1 VGRLVAIALSCG
13 PGLRGPSPV
22 GRQEPIVDAGVRK
35 AAAGLVVHG
44 GEGRALLVPVAPVN
58 APIWSFRAHE
68 SGFIGVTFDPDGG
81 RIFTTGLDQKLH
93 SWDVRKRQLLD
104 TIDFAPGMD
113 YPQSVAVGKDG
124 RTIFVG
130 TTRGQVVRLERAP

>member
-1 VGRLVAIALSCG
+1 
-13 PGLRGPSPV
+13 
-22 GRQEPIVDAGVRK
+22 
-35 AAAGLVVHG
+35 
-44 GEGRALLVPVAPVN
+44 
-58 APIWSFRAHE
+58 
-68 SGFIGVTFDPDGG
+68 
-81 RIFTTGLDQKLH
+81 
-93 SWDVRKRQLLD
+93 VRKRQLLD